1 MTTPQRSTRIGAPSE
16 RARRP
21 RRCDA
26 VKRAMAVYS
35 AASEAAAAVASCH
48 HEMRLL
54 TAAFANGDDQRRCQ
68 SIVLRSARHAVQSA
82 QRCAGSDDG
91 RISSVAVA
99 RKNKPADDSL
109 LAAATACVPSW
120 LRERPQS
127 PLTLRNRP
135 CKRANSHDLELHVDG
150 AFTAIVEVEPH
161 PPSWLPARVAIGPS
175 GAPMPFGA
183 RQPAELLVFA
193 DLTARAGAV
202 LVGLETLP
210 PAERLRPLIVWISSL
225 HNLFTA
231 ACHGCGEVFPPGV
244 ASAALLLPPT
254 ARSAALKPY
263 HEEVYLERFGR
274 PAEEAFLEEARRRM

>member
-1 MTTPQRSTRIGAPSE
+1 
-16 RARRP
+16 
-21 RRCDA
+21 
-26 VKRAMAVYS
+26 MAVYS

-54 TAAFANGDDQRRCQ
+54 TAAFANGDDASMSKYR
-68 SIVLRSARHAVQSA
+68 LASARHAVQSA
-82 QRCAGSDDG
+82 CDALDQTMGESAASPWPE
-91 RISSVAVA
+91 RI
-99 RKNKPADDSL
+99 KPADDSL

-161 PPSWLPARVAIGPS
+161 PPSWLPTRVAIGPS